1 MAAYRRGVPRSTP
14 RRPSKVGA
22 PCAEP
27 VLGRPRLQRLTD
39 QKWGELSKSHAAD
52 ILVHY
57 PDGHTTKGLEAHIAE
72 LKPQFVFAPDTRIK
86 VHAVR
91 IGSGEWTSVI
101 GVMASWMKSTCSGT
115 TAPS

>member
-1 MAAYRRGVPRSTP
+1 MEFRDPRRIVRVRSTH
-14 RRPSKVGA
+14 RA
-22 PCAEP
+22 PNQSWDDLDFN
-27 VLGRPRLQRLTD
+27 VYTN